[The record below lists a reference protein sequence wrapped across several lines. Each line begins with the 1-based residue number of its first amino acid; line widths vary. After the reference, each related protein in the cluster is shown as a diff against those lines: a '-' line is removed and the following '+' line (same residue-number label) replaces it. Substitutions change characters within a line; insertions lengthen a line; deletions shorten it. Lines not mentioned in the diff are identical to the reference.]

1 MTFFKKRRTI
11 RRCKTLASYVGG
23 IDDELVQ
30 RMADYL
36 LQDPRNTVQATREYL
51 MFVSAAGT
59 IAASK
64 PITPLRDDFVAIAI
78 SSSWARVRN
87 PYGQTSDNGSVG
99 TTMYDTDHT
108 YPFDQDRN
116 DHDGD
121 DESGWDSFSD
131 SDGSSFTNNN
141 NNNNNNN
148 G

>member
-1 MTFFKKRRTI
+1 MMAFFKKRRTI

-59 IAASK
+59 IVASK
-64 PITPLRDDFVAIAI
+64 PITPLRDDFAAIAI

-87 PYGQTSDNGSVG
+87 LYGQMPDNGSVG
-99 TTMYDTDHT
+99 TTMYDTDHA
-108 YPFDQDRN
+108 YPFDQNRS
-116 DHDGD
+116 D
-121 DESGWDSFSD
+121 DEGGWDSFSD

>member
-36 LQDPRNTVQATREYL
+36 LQNPRNTVQATREYL

-59 IAASK
+59 IVASK
-64 PITPLRDDFVAIAI
+64 PITPLRDDFAAIAI

-87 PYGQTSDNGSVG
+87 PYGHVRQRKRGH
-99 TTMYDTDHT
+99 DHVRHRSHV
-108 YPFDQDRN
+108 PVRPRPQRPR
-116 DHDGD
+116 
-121 DESGWDSFSD
+121 WRR
-131 SDGSSFTNNN
+131 
-141 NNNNNNN
+141 
-148 G
+148 